1 VIIDNKM
8 QSGKGSRFRP
18 TKYYD
23 YWINY
28 LEINWNNNKK
38 IKELK
43 QENNNDYVRNISG
56 KYN

>member
-1 VIIDNKM
+1 M